1 MSGLQ
6 ARFLT
11 IFAIAISIAVAGLV
25 AIHLEQQ
32 AHTAAISTAAQIV
45 AQHGDAQQQAI
56 AAIAQAESDY
66 RTNLLLTL
74 VACGLLESIAA
85 LLAWLW
91 LVRPVNQ
98 LAETVRRI
106 ETGDSAM
113 ALLHS
118 PRTDEVGEL
127 ARAFGSIHNTM
138 VATRKRAENESA
150 SRASQAVAAQRPSQI
165 PAAPPPAAPAAVPR
179 PAKAGGTMVMP
190 PMRDVVAEQAKLAE
204 LNRAKFDGGAA
215 VSRIPPAPAPMTER
229 ERKLEEDLR
238 EAWARGEMGLV
249 YQPIHS
255 VSDGYMRGAE
265 AFLRWQHPEEGAI
278 SPKEFVPIAERS
290 ELIESLGRNVLIQ
303 ACSDANLWPGGGTPE
318 TTPFVAVN
326 VSSRQ
331 LRGALLFESVVEALQ
346 KSGLAP
352 ARLHL
357 ECPVA
362 ALRSDDP
369 QVAATIEQLRGLGV
383 QIWLDVVGTDAADQS
398 RWMKMS
404 VSGIKIG
411 RSPITGKTEDAA
423 DRAATGAL
431 VATAHQFRV
440 VSVVV
445 GVEELAQLDL
455 LRAQGA
461 ELAQGYVLCKPVGT
475 DEITRR
481 LLT

>member
-6 ARFLT
+6 SRFGMVV
-11 IFAIAISIAVAGLV
+11 AIAVAIAVATLV

-32 AHTAAISTAAQIV
+32 AHDTTIAAAVQIV
-45 AQHGDAQQQAI
+45 AQHGDAQQAAI
-56 AAIAQAESDY
+56 AAIAQAERDY
-66 RTNLLLTL
+66 RSNLLLTF
-74 VACGLLESIAA
+74 AASGLLEIIAV

-91 LVRPVNQ
+91 LVQPLRQ

-106 ETGDSAM
+106 ETGDSAKV
-113 ALLHS
+113 LLHS
-118 PRTDEVGEL
+118 PRSDEIGDL
-127 ARAFGSIHNTM
+127 ARAFGSIHETLI
-138 VATRKRAENESA
+138 ATRKRVDREPP
-150 SRASQAVAAQRPSQI
+150 SRASQAIAAQRPSLA
-165 PAAPPPAAPAAVPR
+165 PAAPSAPPPVVQR
-179 PAKAGGTMVMP
+179 PGKAGGTMVMP
-190 PMRDVVAEQAKLAE
+190 PVRDETAEQARQAE
-204 LNRAKFDGGAA
+204 LNRAKFDGRAIA
-215 VSRIPPAPAPMTER
+215 PPVAPAPAPLTEH

-238 EAWARGEMGLV
+238 EAWARGEMGMV

-255 VSDGYMRGAE
+255 LSDGYMRGAE
-265 AFLRWQHPEEGAI
+265 AFLRWQHQEEGAI

-290 ELIESLGRNVLIQ
+290 DLIESLGRNALIQ
-303 ACSDANLWPGGGTPE
+303 ACSDANLWPSGGTPE

-326 VSSRQ
+326 VSARQ
-331 LRGALLFESVVEALQ
+331 LRGAAIFESVVEALQ

-369 QVAATIEQLRGLGV
+369 QVAANIEQLRGLGV
-383 QIWLDVVGTDAADQS
+383 EIWLDVVGTDAADQS

-411 RSPITGKTEDAA
+411 RSPIAGKTEDAA
-423 DRAATGAL
+423 ERAATGAL

-481 LLT
+481 LLN

>member
-1 MSGLQ
+1 MVL
-6 ARFLT
+6 FLLALVST
-11 IFAIAISIAVAGLV
+11 LACWLAIIAEQDQHEIVITASAQLV
-25 AIHLEQQ
+25 
-32 AHTAAISTAAQIV
+32 
-45 AQHGDAQQQAI
+45 AQQQGE
-56 AAIAQAESDY
+56 AQRTVLESMAVAESQFHA
-66 RTNLLLTL
+66 NLRLTYAAFVLIQGVIWLL
-74 VACGLLESIAA
+74 GYF
-85 LLAWLW
+85 W
-91 LVRPVNQ
+91 LVQPLRQ

-106 ETGDSAM
+106 ETGDSAKV
-113 ALLHS
+113 LLHS
-118 PRTDEVGEL
+118 PRTDEIGEL
-127 ARAFGSIHNTM
+127 ARAFGSIHETL
-138 VATRKRAENESA
+138 VATRKRVDPEPP
-150 SRASQAVAAQRPSQI
+150 SRASQAIAAQRPSQV
-165 PAAPPPAAPAAVPR
+165 PAAPSPAPPPAVAPR

-190 PMRDVVAEQAKLAE
+190 PVRDAMAEQAKLAE
-204 LNRAKFDGGAA
+204 LNRAKFDGSA
-215 VSRIPPAPAPMTER
+215 VAPRVPPAPAPMTER
-229 ERKLEEDLR
+229 EHKLEEDLR
-238 EAWARGEMGLV
+238 DAWGRGELGMV

-255 VSDGYMRGAE
+255 LSDGYMRGAE
-265 AFLRWQHPEEGAI
+265 SFLRWQHPEEGAI

-290 ELIESLGRNVLIQ
+290 ELIESLGRNALIQ
-303 ACSDANLWPGGGTPE
+303 ACSDAALWPSGGTPE

-331 LRGALLFESVVEALQ
+331 LRGVLLFESVVEALQ

-369 QVAATIEQLRGLGV
+369 QVAANIEQLRGLGV
-383 QIWLDVVGTDAADQS
+383 EIWLDVVGADAADQS

-411 RSPITGKTEDAA
+411 RSPIAGKKDDAA

-445 GVEELAQLDL
+445 GVEEMEQLDL

-475 DEITRR
+475 NEITRR